1 MGISEEKKQPA
12 AQSLTEDEL
21 NAVAGGF
28 GGRKRA
34 EPIAEQPGK
43 KIHCS
48 ACNRD
53 YDYYD
58 IRFNQCP
65 KGHFVA

>member
-1 MGISEEKKQPA
+1 MSDPEEKKEQS

-21 NAVAGGF
+21 NAVAGGL
-28 GGRKRA
+28 GGNKRA
-34 EPIAEQPGK
+34 EPIAEQAGI

-48 ACNRD
+48 KCNRD